1 MPQFS
6 WDTTNVFFHSANSTG
21 QYNDDALKV
30 IAIFQMATIDK
41 WMEYYTKN
49 VDNVDEM
56 VIAMKVIKAVN
67 LI

>member
-1 MPQFS
+1 MGHS
-6 WDTTNVFFHSANSTG
+6 TNVFFHSANSTG

-30 IAIFQMATIDK
+30 IAKFQMATIDK

-56 VIAMKVIKAVN
+56 VIATKAIKAVN